1 MIEYSKFWGIILAAG
16 ASERM
21 GSPKW
26 EVEIKGRTFLR
37 NIISEFNSA
46 GVVHILAV
54 FRNRLPFAEDCTALL
69 NPHPER
75 GQLSSLKIA
84 LRELPNETPFI
95 MQLVDRPLV
104 KAVTF
109 IRMMD
114 CYDNESIIIPVFNG
128 RKGHPALFP
137 PSMREVLL
145 STEESLGIRGGIT
158 AGRTSVKLLEVEDE
172 AILWNIDT
180 EEDLHLYL
188 ERLKQIG

>member
-1 MIEYSKFWGIILAAG
+1 LKDYSNYWGIILAAG

-26 EVEIKGRTFLR
+26 KVEINGKSFLQ
-37 NIISEFNSA
+37 NIISAFNSA
-46 GVVHILAV
+46 GIIHILTV
-54 FRNRLPFAEDCTALL
+54 FRNPLPSVVGCTALL

-104 KAVTF
+104 KASTF
-109 IRMMD
+109 SRMMNCCD
-114 CYDNESIIIPVFNG
+114 GESIIIPVFNG

-137 PSMREVLL
+137 PEMKSVLL
-145 STEESLGIRGGIT
+145 STDELLGIRGGIA
-158 AGRTSVKLLEVEDE
+158 AGKTSVKLLEVEDE

-180 EEDLHLYL
+180 QEDLTAAKK
-188 ERLKQIG
+188 RFKPD